1 MNTWRTVEVPAPE
14 HTEGCSAGQC
24 CCDEGLA
31 CCVLTEAA
39 ECVCGGVCTRLTDGD
54 GMEDVDLVA
63 GSGGDRAGGG
73 SRPYDITQRAPTHH
87 SLTPSVHPPDFFMN
101 PRTNDFLFVV

>member
-63 GSGGDRAGGG
+63 GSGGDRAGRSTGRVI
-73 SRPYDITQRAPTHH
+73 SHFTTQKAWGEQAI
-87 SLTPSVHPPDFFMN
+87 
-101 PRTNDFLFVV
+101 